1 MSKDFWEARKRWYDD
16 CLHEFMERYGDTL
29 YGGPR
34 YHPFMDPPEDEEAWL
49 IEFGDDGTAYP
60 HGIGGIA
67 IIKNAVTPWN
77 KSPHYVE

>member
-1 MSKDFWEARKRWYDD
+1 MHKDFWEARKAWYDD
-16 CLHEFMERYGDTL
+16 CLQEFMERYGDTL